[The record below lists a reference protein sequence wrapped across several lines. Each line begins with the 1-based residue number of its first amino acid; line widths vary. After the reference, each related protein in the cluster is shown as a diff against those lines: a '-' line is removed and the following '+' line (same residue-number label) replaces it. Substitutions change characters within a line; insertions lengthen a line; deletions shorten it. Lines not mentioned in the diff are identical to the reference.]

1 MTDRE
6 IMLSAEQRIDELMN
20 KMLGS
25 DAVSKKQV
33 LQELK
38 AVKESVHQVTT
49 STIDYQI
56 VVDNLDDNILI
67 ADASE
72 TILYV
77 NKAYQKS
84 SGIPKENL
92 IGKTVSHIA
101 ETTDYFTVTTVPD
114 VIQKKEPVMKLSY
127 LPGQK
132 NPSIVVGMPIFY
144 SNGELQY
151 IIATNREL
159 STYTNL
165 RDNYNTF
172 LNLLSDMKSAKNAVQ
187 VIQETFTLS
196 EKQMIGEGK
205 EMTQIRKFISNVAST
220 DATVLVT
227 GESGTGKELIA
238 DAIYTASKRN
248 NMPFIKIN
256 CSSIPAQLL
265 ESELFGYEK
274 GAFSGANA
282 QGKKGLFEAAN
293 KGTLLLDEIGD
304 MPMELQAKLLRAIQS
319 NEITRVGGTKPIP
332 LDIRLIASTN
342 CNLKAK
348 IAEGTFRSDLY
359 YRLHVIPINVP
370 PLRERKD
377 DIALLCEH
385 YINIFNEKY
394 DKHLVLS
401 EENKDAL
408 IGYSWPGNIRELRN
422 IMEYLV
428 VCASD
433 MDHLD
438 NSFLYSIFDLE
449 GIDSYMEVKKN
460 MTLSEAVSSYEKEF
474 LTLAIKDVKN
484 LKEASEILDVDIS
497 TVSRKLK
504 QHGLSL
510 KK

>member
-6 IMLSAEQRIDELMN
+6 IMLSAEQRTDELM
-20 KMLGS
+20 KKLAGS
-25 DAVSKKQV
+25 DPVSKKQV
-33 LQELK
+33 LQELTLI
-38 AVKESVHQVTT
+38 KESIHQVTT
-49 STIDYQI
+49 SKIDYQV

-72 TILYV
+72 EILYT
-77 NKAYQKS
+77 NNAYIKH
-84 SGIPKENL
+84 SGIPREAL
-92 IGKTVSHIA
+92 IGKTVTHIM
-101 ETTDYFTVTTVPD
+101 ENTHYFTVATVPD
-114 VIQKKEPVMKLSY
+114 VIKRKEPVMKLSY

-132 NPSIVVGMPIFY
+132 NPSIVIGVPIFDKQ
-144 SNGELQY
+144 GELQY
-151 IIATNREL
+151 IVATNREL
-159 STYTNL
+159 SSYTNL

-172 LNLLSDMKSAKNAVQ
+172 LDLLTNMSEKPKAVQ
-187 VIQETFTLS
+187 MISENEELS
-196 EKQMIGEGK
+196 EKVMVGEGA
-205 EMTQIRKFISNVAST
+205 EMKRIKKFIHNVAST
-220 DATVLVT
+220 DATVLIT
-227 GESGTGKELIA
+227 GESGTGKELVA
-238 DAIYTASKRN
+238 DAIYQASKRV

-319 NEITRVGGTKPIP
+319 SEITRVGGTKPIP

-342 CNLKAK
+342 CNLKEK

-359 YRLHVIPINVP
+359 YRLHVIPIDVP

-377 DIALLCEH
+377 DISLLCQH

-394 DKHLVLS
+394 GHHLVLS
-401 EENKDAL
+401 DDNFEAL
-408 IGYSWPGNIRELRN
+408 VNYSWPGNIRELRN

-433 MDHLD
+433 LEILD
-438 NSFLYSIFDLE
+438 NSFLYSIFDLD
-449 GIDSYMEVKKN
+449 GKDSYVELKKN
-460 MTLSEAVSSYEKEF
+460 MTLSEAIASYEKEF
-474 LTLAIKDVKN
+474 LRLAIKDVRN

>member
-6 IMLSAEQRIDELMN
+6 IMLSAEQHIDELMN

-25 DAVSKKQV
+25 DPVSKKQV

-38 AVKESVHQVTT
+38 AIKKSVHQVTT

-72 TILYV
+72 IILYV
-77 NKAYQKS
+77 NKAYEKS
-84 SGIPKENL
+84 SGILKEEL
-92 IGKTVSHIA
+92 IGKTVSYIA
-101 ETTDYFTVTTVPD
+101 ETTDYFTVTTV
-114 VIQKKEPVMKLSY
+114 QKKEPVMKLSY

-144 SNGELQY
+144 NNGELQY
-151 IIATNREL
+151 IVATNREL
-159 STYTNL
+159 STYTDL

-172 LNLLSDMKSAKNAVQ
+172 LSLLSDMKATKNAIQ
-187 VIQETFTLS
+187 VIQETSTLS

-248 NMPFIKIN
+248 HMPFIKIN

-370 PLRERKD
+370 PLRERKN

-401 EENKDAL
+401 EENMEAL
-408 IGYSWPGNIRELRN
+408 TGYSWPGNIRELRN

-433 MDHLD
+433 INHLD
-438 NSFLYSIFDLE
+438 NSFLYSIFDLD
-449 GIDSYMEVKKN
+449 GKDMEVKKN